1 MKTGDRRICP
11 RGAKTAPWD
20 RFVWPQFSNSLRF
33 SGAIAAIAV
42 LALSLCGC
50 GHQEKR
56 RVIAVIP
63 KGNADIFWQSV
74 HAGAVKAGREVGA
87 DVVWNGP
94 ATETDYTL
102 QLQIVDAMINRQVDA
117 IALAPIDRQAMV
129 SVVERAADRK
139 VPVIIF
145 DSGIDT
151 QRFVS
156 QVATDNYR
164 AGQMA
169 AERMGKILN
178 GKGNVVI
185 VAVKPGAA
193 STEAREKGFEE
204 KIHKDFPG
212 IKILDKRY
220 GQAVVAQ
227 SLTVAENMLTAH
239 PDLDGMFS
247 SNESST
253 IGSAQ
258 ALRDRRGKVKLV
270 GFDWSPT
277 LLDDLKSGLVDSL
290 VIQDPFKM
298 GYEAVM
304 AAVKNLKGEQVT
316 KIMDLAPRLIS
327 LENFNDPDVQT
338 QLHPDLQRYLE

>member
-1 MKTGDRRICP
+1 MKT
-11 RGAKTAPWD
+11 W
-20 RFVWPQFSNSLRF
+20 
-33 SGAIAAIAV
+33 IAAIGFAAV
-42 LALSLCGC
+42 LLSGC
-50 GHQEKR
+50 SRQEARK
-56 RVIAVIP
+56 VVAVIP

-74 HAGAVKAGREVGA
+74 HAGAVKAGREAGV

-102 QLQIVDAMINRQVDA
+102 QLQIVDAMINRRVDA

-139 VPVIIF
+139 VPMIIF
-145 DSGIDT
+145 DSGVDT

-156 QVATDNYR
+156 QVATDNYK
-164 AGQMA
+164 AGQIA
-169 AERMGKILN
+169 AERMGKILE

-193 STEAREKGFEE
+193 STEQREKGFEDT
-204 KIHKDFPG
+204 IHQKFPG
-212 IKILDKRY
+212 IHILDKRY

-239 PDLDGMFS
+239 PELDGMFS

-290 VIQDPFKM
+290 VIQDPFQM
-298 GYEAVM
+298 GYRAVM
-304 AAVKNLKGEQVT
+304 TAVKHLRGEQVI
-316 KIMDLAPRLIS
+316 KIMDLEPRLIS
-327 LENFNDPDVQT
+327 LENLNDPEVQT
-338 QLHPDLQRYLE
+338 QLHPDLQKYLE